1 MLFSSHTSRRYR
13 MKSAGL
19 RELPMISTPKPLKKS
34 LKLHKSTL
42 PPCQPHNTDI
52 KPIAKH
58 NKQINFSPATIQP
71 QEKTHV
77 PISHLPQPNR
87 SLPQTLQQKSI
98 PHQRITPTQAQK
110 PTSIISSSS
119 NSLPQPQKSILS
131 NSHLINTPQKAK
143 TNTIHCNDSP
153 TTSLKLTF
161 NSQPSQ
167 KQPVKLLQKSHHS
180 CIVCNKQYS
189 YRSGLFKHIQRDH
202 PAHTSSQTGNIK
214 CLERMCSFTCRYV
227 DELRRHLVLFHAV
240 PMEKETLTFETTE
253 GMFSIT
259 SG

>member
-52 KPIAKH
+52 KPIH

-98 PHQRITPTQAQK
+98 PHQTITPTQAQK

-143 TNTIHCNDSP
+143 TNTIHCNDPP

-167 KQPVKLLQKSHHS
+167 KQPDLTKSPSERYKLTVCMKES
-180 CIVCNKQYS
+180 CTTCIQAALYNFY
-189 YRSGLFKHIQRDH
+189 GL
-202 PAHTSSQTGNIK
+202 
-214 CLERMCSFTCRYV
+214 
-227 DELRRHLVLFHAV
+227 
-240 PMEKETLTFETTE
+240 
-253 GMFSIT
+253 
-259 SG
+259 